1 VIKDYMPVDLKI
13 KKFEESN
20 DGTKKPNARTR
31 SMKSKKPNART
42 RSSAT

>member
-13 KKFEESN
+13 KKFEESK
-20 DGTKKPNARTR
+20 DGTQKPNARTR
-31 SMKSKKPNART
+31 SMEPRKPNART